1 MILFEFFAAVL
12 LVSAA
17 WESRKAV
24 DDPSGRSDWRGYLF
38 MILIEIYLLG
48 TSLYAICAHR

>member
-1 MILFEFFAAVL
+1 MILFDFFAAVL

-38 MILIEIYLLG
+38 MMLIEIYLLG